1 MYHRRVTKKSGRRGI
16 VNIDYVQVAG
26 KLALKIAQLELD
38 LATSETL
45 IEKLNAELEQNREE
59 ENNEK

>member
-1 MYHRRVTKKSGRRGI
+1 M
-16 VNIDYVQVAG
+16 NIDYAQVAG

-38 LATSETL
+38 LTTSEIL

-59 ENNEK
+59 ESNEK